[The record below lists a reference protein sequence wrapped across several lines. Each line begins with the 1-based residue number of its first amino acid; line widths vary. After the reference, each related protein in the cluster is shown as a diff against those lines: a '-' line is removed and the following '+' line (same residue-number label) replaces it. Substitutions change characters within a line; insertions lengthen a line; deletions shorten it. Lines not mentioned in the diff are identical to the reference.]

1 MPFQD
6 SVKPTF
12 SLSSVKVSTMAS
24 SSSTPLT
31 VSPGVLAF
39 LSAVR
44 AGNLGLLKE
53 LASQLDDG
61 RGMARTIADAKDDK
75 GCGALHFAATEGNM
89 EVCKY
94 LLEELKLDVD
104 PKDVDGDTP
113 LHHAARSVHIEIAK
127 YLIDRGAD
135 PALPN
140 DGGLTVVHYS
150 AGSGNIELMNF
161 LLSKGVNID
170 CQSTSGSPLIFSAAC
185 GQQDAVKFLL
195 EHHANPNAETADRFT
210 PLFASVTISSLECS
224 KLLIQGGAQVN
235 ATLPG
240 GRTPL
245 HIAAFMASLD
255 VINCLLE
262 AGADPNVRDEDE
274 MTPIQ
279 VAARRGYRP
288 AVEILFPKTS
298 KIETIP
304 WSVDGIMVQAA
315 EHGDM
320 QLSREAKQ
328 KAAEAKSRGD
338 DAFQR
343 KDYQAAV
350 DAYTQVI
357 DFDPNDATLLTNRS
371 LCCIHLGQAEHA
383 LVDAEACREPR
394 PDRPKAC
401 YREGAA
407 LRILQRFDEA
417 AKSFYEG
424 VKLDPGNEELANAF
438 REAVEAGRKLM
449 LESEGHCLR

>member
-262 AGADPNVRDEDE
+262 AGADPNVRDEDG
-274 MTPIQ
+274 MTPILL
-279 VAARRGYRP
+279 AAQTGNLA

-298 KIETIP
+298 ELKTI
-304 WSVDGIMVQAA
+304 
-315 EHGDM
+315 
-320 QLSREAKQ
+320 KQ
-328 KAAEAKSRGD
+328 KAAEEKSKGD
-338 DAFQR
+338 DAFRR